1 MDAAYHARKI
11 MVLLVWGIFLMIALI
26 PGGIVGWLIGRIPLP
41 VGWCVLL
48 ALGVSGAAGFVV
60 SNMRMSSPNA
70 TAKYHFENAISL
82 FGPPILAA
90 MLLGLFIA
98 RRMNVSSRPSHVA
111 PEDWHGDDP
120 RRR

>member
-1 MDAAYHARKI
+1 MDAADHTGKV

-48 ALGVSGAAGFVV
+48 AVGVSGAAGFVV

-70 TAKYHFENAISL
+70 TAKYHFENAVFL

-90 MLLGLFIA
+90 MFLGLFVA
-98 RRMNVSSRPSHVA
+98 RRMKFNSRPSYVD
-111 PEDWHGDDP
+111 PEDWQGDDP